1 MLEIFNKD
9 TTLAIGA
16 LGIVISILL
25 PFVLRIIDYIRHLFR
40 SRRQTTNIRII
51 VRNAIDDILND
62 NPRDARRT
70 DTGSVGEPVK
80 ADTNAARYAYFE
92 AMIFDLQVILDYYS
106 SDISYTKKKHLKY
119 ICEKLSDSLSSWIKV
134 RNGKFPTKDVYE
146 TFVIPNIVE
155 PKWLKPYRCPCRS
168 SIT

>member
-16 LGIVISILL
+16 LGIVVSIFL

-40 SRRQTTNIRII
+40 SWRQTTNIRNI
-51 VRNAIDDILND
+51 VRNAIHDMLND
-62 NPRDARRT
+62 NPRDVRST

-80 ADTNAARYAYFE
+80 ADVDAARYAHFE
-92 AMIFDLQVILDYYS
+92 AMTFDLQVILDYYS

-119 ICEKLSDSLSSWIKV
+119 ICETLSSSLSSWIKA
-134 RNGKFPTKDVYE
+134 RKGKLPTKDVYE
-146 TFVIPNIVE
+146 TFVIPNVVG
-155 PKWLKPYRCPCRS
+155 PKWLKP
-168 SIT
+168 